1 MTKQETSAPPVAP
14 REEHESVVHGDVR
27 SDPYFWMRNK
37 EDPRVLEYLGAE
49 NTYTEAVM
57 APTEG
62 LQQQLYDEILARI
75 QETDT
80 SAPTRRP
87 PYLYYSR
94 TEEGKQYAII
104 CRRRDDADAPEEIL
118 FDENAMAEGH
128 DYFEIGVL
136 AVSEDHTLAA
146 YSEDF
151 TGAESYTM
159 RVRDLASGEN
169 LPDVLEGT
177 YYSFAWANDGRSFY
191 YTTHDEAMRSDKIW
205 LHRLGTPQSDDVL
218 VFEDPDERFFV
229 RVGKSL
235 SKRFIYM
242 SSGSMTTTEV
252 WVADAASGTTE
263 LRVIEPR
270 RQEIEYDVDDQGER
284 FLIVVND
291 TGRNNRLVQAPLDS
305 PGRDSWEELIPH
317 RDDVKLEHLDTFA
330 GHIVRFERHGGLPR
344 FIVTNVES
352 GDEHEI
358 AQPDPVFGLFG
369 AGNAVYDTT
378 TFRFAYTSLSTPMS
392 VIDYDMDTQDR
403 TLVKEQPVLGDFDR
417 TNYVTERV
425 WAEADDGTKVPIS
438 LVYRKGVA
446 LDGSAPAWLR
456 AYGSYGSSSDPY
468 FSSVRLPLLD
478 RGFVYA
484 IAHIRGG
491 GELGKPWHD
500 AGRMMNKRNT
510 FTDFVACAE
519 HLVRSRYTSP
529 ERLVIEG
536 GSAGG
541 LLMGAVT
548 NMRPDLFGAV
558 IAQVP
563 FVDCVNTILD
573 PSLPLTVTEYE
584 EWGNPSES
592 EEVYRYMLSYSP
604 YDNVDSKSY
613 PHMLVLGGM
622 NDPRVSY
629 WEPAKWVAKLRA
641 SKTGDKR
648 LLLKTRLDGHMGPSG
663 RYDAFRENAFV
674 YAFAFD
680 VLGLAGV

>member
-1 MTKQETSAPPVAP
+1 
-14 REEHESVVHGDVR
+14 
-27 SDPYFWMRNK
+27 
-37 EDPRVLEYLGAE
+37 
-49 NTYTEAVM
+49 
-57 APTEG
+57 
-62 LQQQLYDEILARI
+62 
-75 QETDT
+75 
-80 SAPTRRP
+80 
-87 PYLYYSR
+87 
-94 TEEGKQYAII
+94 
-104 CRRRDDADAPEEIL
+104 
-118 FDENAMAEGH
+118 
-128 DYFEIGVL
+128 
-136 AVSEDHTLAA
+136 VSEDHTLAA

-159 RVRDLASGEN
+159 RVRDLSTGEN

-177 YYSFAWANDGRSFY
+177 YYSFAWANDGGSFY
-191 YTTHDEAMRSDKIW
+191 YATHDEAMRPNRIW
-205 LHRLGTPQSDDVL
+205 LHRLGTAQSDDVL
-218 VFEDPDERFFV
+218 VFEEPDERFFLQ
-229 RVGKSL
+229 VGKSR
-235 SKRFIYM
+235 SKRFVYVH
-242 SSGSMTTTEV
+242 SGSMTTSET
-252 WVADAASGTTE
+252 WITDAAHGSTD

-270 RQEIEYDVDDQGER
+270 RQDVEYDVDDQGDR

-291 TGRNNRLVQAPLDS
+291 TGRNFRLVQAPIDN
-305 PGRDSWEELIPH
+305 PGADSWEELIPH
-317 RDDVKLEHLDTFA
+317 RDDVKLEFVEAFA
-330 GHIVRFERHGGLPR
+330 GHIVRFEREGGLPR
-344 FIVTNVES
+344 IVVNSVTT
-352 GDEHEI
+352 GDEHVIE
-358 AQPDPVFGLFG
+358 QPEPVYGLFG
-369 AGNAVYDTT
+369 GANAVYDTSV
-378 TFRFAYTSLSTPMS
+378 FRFGYTSLSTPMS
-392 VIDYDMDTQDR
+392 VLDYDMNTRER

-425 WAEADDGTKVPIS
+425 WAEAEDGTKVPIS
-438 LVYRKGVA
+438 LVYRKDVP

-500 AGRMMNKRNT
+500 AGRLMHKRNT
-510 FTDFVACAE
+510 FTDFIACAE
-519 HLVRSRYTSP
+519 HLVRTGYTSP
-529 ERLVIEG
+529 DRLVIEG

-558 IAQVP
+558 VAQVP

-592 EEVYRYMLSYSP
+592 EEVYRYMLGYSP
-604 YDNVDSKSY
+604 YDNVEAKAY
-613 PHMLVLGGM
+613 PNLLVLGGM

-641 SKTGDKR
+641 NKTDDNR

-663 RYDAFRENAFV
+663 RYDALRENAFV
-674 YAFAFD
+674 YAFALD
-680 VLGLAGV
+680 VLDRAD

>member
-1 MTKQETSAPPVAP
+1 MTKQEVAAPPVAP
-14 REEHESVVHGDVR
+14 RDDHESVVHGDVR
-27 SDPYFWMRNK
+27 HDPYFWLRDRN
-37 EDPRVLEYLGAE
+37 DPRVMDYLGAE
-49 NTYTEAVM
+49 NVYTEAVM
-57 APTEG
+57 APTEA
-62 LQQQLYDEILARI
+62 LQQQLYDEILSRI

-80 SAPTRRP
+80 SAPTPRP

-94 TEEGKQYAII
+94 TEEGKQYGIT
-104 CRRRDDADAPEEIL
+104 CRRLDEPDAPEEIL
-118 FDENAMAEGH
+118 FDQNAMAEGH
-128 DYFEIGVL
+128 DYFEMGTMS
-136 AVSEDHTLAA
+136 VSEDHTLAA

-159 RVRDLASGEN
+159 RVKDLATGEN

-191 YTTHDEAMRSDKIW
+191 YTTHDESMRPHKIW
-205 LHRLGTPQSDDVL
+205 LHRLGTAQSDDIL
-218 VFEDPDERFFV
+218 VFEEPDERFFV
-229 RVGKSL
+229 SVAKSR
-235 SKRFIYM
+235 SKRFVFVA
-242 SSGSMTTTEV
+242 SGSMTTTEI
-252 WVADAASGTTE
+252 WFTDAASGSTE
-263 LRVIEPR
+263 FRVIDPR
-270 RQEIEYDVDDQGER
+270 RQDVEYDVEHQGGR
-284 FLIVVND
+284 FLIIVND
-291 TGRNNRLVQAPLDS
+291 TGRNCRLVDVPVGD
-305 PGRDSWEELIPH
+305 PGHDAWRELIPH
-317 RDDVKLEHLDTFA
+317 RDDVKLEFVEGFA
-330 GHIVRFERHGGLPR
+330 GHLVRFEREGGLPR
-344 FIVTNVES
+344 FIVTDLGS
-352 GDEHEI
+352 GTEHEI
-358 AQPDPVFGLFG
+358 DQPEPVYGLFG
-369 AGNAVYDTT
+369 AGNAVYETSV
-378 TFRFAYTSLSTPMS
+378 FRFGYTSLSTPMS
-392 VIDYDMDTQDR
+392 VLDYDMDTR
-403 TLVKEQPVLGDFDR
+403 ERALVKEQPVLGDFDR

-425 WAEADDGTKVPIS
+425 WAVAPDGTDVPIS
-438 LVYRKGVA
+438 LVRRKDVP
-446 LDGSAPAWLR
+446 LDGSAPLWLR

-500 AGRMMNKRNT
+500 AGRLMHKRNT
-510 FTDFVACAE
+510 FTDFIACAE
-519 HLVRSRYTSP
+519 HLVAQGYTSP
-529 ERLVIEG
+529 DQLVIEG

-558 IAQVP
+558 VAQVP

-592 EEVYRYMLSYSP
+592 EDVYRYMLSYSP
-604 YDNVDSKSY
+604 YDNVGAKTY
-613 PHMLVLGGM
+613 PNLLVLGGM

-641 SKTGDKR
+641 NKTDDKR

-674 YAFAFD
+674 YAFALD
-680 VLGLAGV
+680 VLGLSGA